1 MGGCEVV
8 YVPAVVGS
16 TSPRNQAES
25 SQTECS
31 IAELGRTIEK
41 PRATPDDTAMPS
53 AHDDLGSAD
62 VLLDATVFG
71 ISRGSRM
78 VEVTRLTSRADIMRF
93 KVFRIYITPIS

>member
-16 TSPRNQAES
+16 TYPRKLAKR

-41 PRATPDDTAMPS
+41 PRATPNDTAMPC
-53 AHDDLGSAD
+53 AHDDFASAD
-62 VLLDATVFG
+62 VSLDATVFG